1 MIHRGMEKVMY
12 TMGNMLMM
20 LVLIITMPILIL
32 AYPVNV
38 YGIEAIIVYTALM
51 SAWAFIVT
59 SLAVMVSI
67 SAIGNVKSNH
77 YHTTLQM
84 GRGFGWA

>member
-1 MIHRGMEKVMY
+1 MIQRVTH

-20 LVLIITMPILIL
+20 LVLIVTMPVLML
-32 AYPVNV
+32 AYPVNA

-51 SAWAFIVT
+51 SAWAFMVT
-59 SLAVMVSI
+59 SFAVIVSI
-67 SAIGNVKSNH
+67 SVRGNVKSNH

-84 GRGFGWA
+84 GRGFAWA

>member
-1 MIHRGMEKVMY
+1 MIHSTMERVIH
-12 TMGNMLMM
+12 TIGNMLMM

-32 AYPVNV
+32 TYPVNV
-38 YGIEAIIVYTALM
+38 HGIEAIIVYTALM

-59 SLAVMVSI
+59 SLAVIVSI
-67 SAIGNVKSNH
+67 SVRGNVKSNH

-84 GRGFGWA
+84 GRGFAWA